1 MSTLLLSHPDC
12 LKHDTGP
19 GHPERP
25 DRLRAISRAL
35 QDEAFADLVRIE
47 APKASLDT
55 IGLVHPRAFIE
66 EVQNDI
72 PLEGH
77 FRLEPD
83 TAVSPGSWDAA
94 LRAAGAGIE
103 AVDRIMT
110 GKAKN
115 AFCSVRPPGHHAEP
129 DRAMGFCLLSNIAI
143 AAFYAR
149 AAYGAERV
157 AVVDFDVHHGNGT
170 QKAFWTEKNLFY
182 GSSHQ
187 MPLFPGTGAIDE
199 TGVGNICNAPLN
211 PGDGSDAFRAAWE
224 DRIIPALNEFEPDL
238 LLISAG
244 FDAHRSDP
252 LAQIELND
260 EDFGWIT
267 ERLMEVADT
276 HCDGRAVSM
285 LEGGYALEA
294 LARSTDLHVKA
305 LMAAGR

>member
-35 QDEAFADLVRIE
+35 QDEAFADLVRID

-55 IGLVHPRAFIE
+55 IALVHPRAFIE

-115 AFCSVRPPGHHAEP
+115 AFCAIRPPGHHAEP
-129 DRAMGFCLLSNIAI
+129 DRAMGFCLFSNIAI

-170 QKAFWTEKNLFY
+170 QKAFWTEKDLFY

-211 PGDGSDAFRAAWE
+211 PGDGSDAFRAAWG
-224 DRIIPALNEFEPDL
+224 DRIIPALNDFEPDL